1 MARLDGDYPKSLVP
15 AGFAPG
21 RPPGRVLRVEEG
33 SHRPGEVPQ
42 GLLLHHLGARR
53 QPWVV
58 GAGGGELSALL
69 QVAWRACPAGTP
81 V

>member
-15 AGFAPG
+15 AGLAPG
-21 RPPGRVLRVEEG
+21 RPPGWVLRVEKG
-33 SHRPGEVPQ
+33 SYRLGEVPQ

-69 QVAWRACPAGTP
+69 
-81 V
+81 